1 MNYNFSK
8 THNVI
13 FVFVGLYISLLIGF
27 FFNEN
32 LNLGAKPDW
41 YSGDLIVIND
51 LSLSL
56 KKTLLNYEIYGH
68 RHSPVYLVFLSFL
81 KKIGFSFDIIRFIHL
96 NLSILLIYFFYK
108 CLSLKFDNVEKNL
121 LLIFSF
127 SIFLS
132 PTFRSLA
139 IWPSSRVIGLLFF
152 TISILEFLKYQKFD
166 KKEYI
171 WKNTIFLILA
181 SYISPNFSLF
191 IFYFSYHYL
200 KKNNLVDLIP
210 IYIFGLFCSFPVFY
224 YLIILDINFLM
235 VNTPGT
241 ITGENI
247 SLSFNFSDKILIISS
262 IILFHFSPFIIN
274 KDFLYDILKS
284 LQKNIFFIGALFVL
298 LVYFFNYQINYTGGG
313 IFFQISNLFFKNNI
327 FFYFISF
334 ISLTFIFYLSKNS
347 LCNLIIFCTLI
358 ISNIQNTIYHKYY
371 DPLLMILFF
380 SLINFPKKINFFE
393 RKYNILIIYLFYAL
407 FIFSRIFKNILSTT

>member
-8 THNVI
+8 THKVI

-51 LSLSL
+51 LSISL

-132 PTFRSLA
+132 PTFRSL
-139 IWPSSRVIGLLFF
+139 S
-152 TISILEFLKYQKFD
+152 E
-166 KKEYI
+166 
-171 WKNTIFLILA
+171 
-181 SYISPNFSLF
+181 
-191 IFYFSYHYL
+191 
-200 KKNNLVDLIP
+200 
-210 IYIFGLFCSFPVFY
+210 
-224 YLIILDINFLM
+224 
-235 VNTPGT
+235 
-241 ITGENI
+241 
-247 SLSFNFSDKILIISS
+247 
-262 IILFHFSPFIIN
+262 
-274 KDFLYDILKS
+274 
-284 LQKNIFFIGALFVL
+284 
-298 LVYFFNYQINYTGGG
+298 
-313 IFFQISNLFFKNNI
+313 
-327 FFYFISF
+327 
-334 ISLTFIFYLSKNS
+334 
-347 LCNLIIFCTLI
+347 
-358 ISNIQNTIYHKYY
+358 
-371 DPLLMILFF
+371 
-380 SLINFPKKINFFE
+380 
-393 RKYNILIIYLFYAL
+393 
-407 FIFSRIFKNILSTT
+407 